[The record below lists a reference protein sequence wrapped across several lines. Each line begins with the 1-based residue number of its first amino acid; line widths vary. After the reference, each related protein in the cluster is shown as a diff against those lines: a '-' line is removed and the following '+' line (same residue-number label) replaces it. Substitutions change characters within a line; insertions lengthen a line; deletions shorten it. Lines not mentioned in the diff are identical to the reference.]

1 MKLWKKL
8 LLIFVILLAVLL
20 TASIA
25 WMSGST
31 QHAEAIVDPYLTSSA
46 QVRVEDGNWLTF
58 SPSGANPSVGF
69 IFYPGGNVDHK
80 AYAPTL
86 FRIAEAGFLVVDVPM
101 PFDLAVMG
109 ANKADKVIAAYP
121 EIETWVIGGHSLGGA
136 MSARYVYSHPGQIDG
151 LALWAAYPADSDSL
165 AGAEIEVLS
174 ISGELDG
181 LATPKKIERTKSLLP
196 DSTVYLQIEGGNHAQ
211 FGFYGS
217 QSRDLPAEISRA
229 GQQAQI
235 VEAMIEFLG
244 LLED

>member
-8 LLIFVILLAVLL
+8 LIIFVILLAVLL

-31 QHAEAIVDPYLTSSA
+31 RLAEAVVDPYLTTSA
-46 QVRVEDGNWLTF
+46 QVRVEDGKWLTF
-58 SPSGANPSVGF
+58 SPSGATPSVGF

-80 AYAPTL
+80 AYAPTMYQ
-86 FRIAEAGFLVVDVPM
+86 IAEAGFLAVDVPM

-109 ANKADKVIAAYP
+109 ANKAEKVIAAYP

-136 MSARYVYSHPGQIDG
+136 MSARYVNSHPGQIDG

-181 LATPKKIERTKSLLP
+181 LATPKKVERTKSLLP
-196 DSTVYLQIEGGNHAQ
+196 DNTVYLQIKGGNHAQ

-217 QSRDLPAEISRA
+217 QSRDLPPEISRA
-229 GQQAQI
+229 DQQDQI
-235 VEAMIEFLG
+235 VEAMIAFLG
-244 LLED
+244 MLED